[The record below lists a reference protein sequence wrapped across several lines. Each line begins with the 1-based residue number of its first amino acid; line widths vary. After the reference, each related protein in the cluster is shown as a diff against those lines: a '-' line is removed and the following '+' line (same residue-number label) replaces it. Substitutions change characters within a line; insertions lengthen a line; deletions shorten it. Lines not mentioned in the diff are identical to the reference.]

1 MIKARTGENAGAMT
15 SPPWQARHEQ
25 ALREGRSE
33 YLDPATGYKVF
44 TEVFHLD
51 RGSCC
56 GAGCRHCPYGQEG
69 TPARLQSVRSWA
81 TTLEPGA
88 TPPGTAVD
96 VVFWSG
102 GKDSWLA
109 WKATC
114 DAGRSSVW
122 LTTFDPQTQ
131 KIPIQGI
138 DVATVKSQAS
148 RAGQTLALQPVGA
161 GRDYLGSVTDA
172 LETIARRHPIGR
184 LVFGNLWL
192 ADVRQAREKA
202 LGEWAAPRG
211 IDLWFPLWGLPT
223 STLLHDLFTR
233 GPLVRISAS
242 EVRGV
247 QVGDRFDRDFVSR
260 LAPAVD
266 SMGERGEFHTV
277 VML

>member
-1 MIKARTGENAGAMT
+1 
-15 SPPWQARHEQ
+15 
-25 ALREGRSE
+25 
-33 YLDPATGYKVF
+33 
-44 TEVFHLD
+44 
-51 RGSCC
+51 
-56 GAGCRHCPYGQEG
+56 
-69 TPARLQSVRSWA
+69 
-81 TTLEPGA
+81 LEPGA

-109 WKATC
+109 WRATR
-114 DAGRSSVW
+114 DAGRTSVW

-138 DVATVKSQAS
+138 DVATIKSQAS

-161 GRDYLGSVTDA
+161 GRDYLTSVLGG
-172 LETIARRHPIGR
+172 LETIGRRHPIER
-184 LVFGNLWL
+184 LVFGDLWL
-192 ADVRQAREKA
+192 ADVREAREKA
-202 LGEWAAPRG
+202 LGDWATQHG
-211 IDLWFPLWGLPT
+211 VDLWFPLWGLPV
-223 STLLHDLFTR
+223 STLLEDLFTR

-260 LAPAVD
+260 LSPAVD
-266 SMGERGEFHTV
+266 PMGERGEFHTV